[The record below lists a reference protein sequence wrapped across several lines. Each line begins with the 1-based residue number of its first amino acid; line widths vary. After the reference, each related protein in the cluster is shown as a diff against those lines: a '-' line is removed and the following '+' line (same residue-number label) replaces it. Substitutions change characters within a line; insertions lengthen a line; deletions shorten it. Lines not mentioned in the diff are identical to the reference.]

1 MLTSI
6 NLQLTEPTA
15 FNADQPT
22 EMPVSGDSTTSDAGF
37 ATLLKQP
44 PSPVEPAIMTEAG
57 QTLPEGG
64 NILPGGIMESSLLPK
79 DAGPG
84 EPEPSVPVAVDTVAM
99 DSLLPNGTLVNV
111 AAQVSTATITAEFG
125 QSANPQS
132 GSVNLAS
139 DLTALQ
145 VKTTVV
151 DPLQLESGTGVGR
164 DSATQ
169 REVPGAQAIDRIQQM
184 VRSSLSAD
192 PEGATEFRATLRES
206 SGDPLAAMLER
217 PQVPLG
223 ATTGTTMP
231 TTNIIATAL
240 TATQGSLLAA
250 APTVAPT
257 PAPIDIPLHDS
268 AWGNALNDRVLFM
281 TGQKIHTAEIR
292 LNPAEMGPITI
303 RIAVDDG
310 AADITFTAQHVVA
323 REAIELAMPR
333 LRELLSENGLLL
345 ANTSV
350 TEEGVEQD
358 AKGHDAQERVEWNGG
373 ADESLAEA
381 DPATMIPVRVAQG
394 LDTFV

>member
-1 MLTSI
+1 
-6 NLQLTEPTA
+6 
-15 FNADQPT
+15 
-22 EMPVSGDSTTSDAGF
+22 VDS
-37 ATLLKQP
+37 
-44 PSPVEPAIMTEAG
+44 V
-57 QTLPEGG
+57 
-64 NILPGGIMESSLLPK
+64 
-79 DAGPG
+79 
-84 EPEPSVPVAVDTVAM
+84 
-99 DSLLPNGTLVNV
+99 LPNGTLVNV
-111 AAQVSTATITAEFG
+111 AAQVSTATVTAEFG
-125 QSANPQS
+125 QSANPQPV
-132 GSVNLAS
+132 SVNLAS

-145 VKTTVV
+145 VKMAVV
-151 DPLQLESGTGVGR
+151 DPLQLENGAGIGR
-164 DSATQ
+164 NHEAQ
-169 REVPGAQAIDRIQQM
+169 REAPGAQAIDRIQQM
-184 VRSSLSAD
+184 VRSSLAGG
-192 PEGATEFRATLRES
+192 PEGATEFRATLKES
-206 SGDPLAAMLER
+206 SADPLAAMLER

-223 ATTGTTMP
+223 TTTGTTVP
-231 TTNIIATAL
+231 TSNVIATAL

-250 APTVAPT
+250 APTVTPT

-350 TEEGVEQD
+350 TDEGVEQD

-373 ADESLAEA
+373 ADESLADA
-381 DPATMIPVRVAQG
+381 DPATMVPVRVAQG
-394 LDTFV
+394 LVDTFV